1 MRLDTYAYAARH
13 AWQDSIGEDKALLL
27 AALDE
32 VFTEEVGALVNAWD
46 PSWPMAELVL
56 KLDEFKRLAR
66 AMLNR
71 DERQEPRDDGWID
84 ACRTLGRAFSARR
97 A

>member
-1 MRLDTYAYAARH
+1 MRLDTHAARR
-13 AWQDSIGEDKALLL
+13 AWQASAGNHKALLL

-46 PSWPMAELVL
+46 PGWPMAELAV
-56 KLDEFKRLAR
+56 KLDEFKWLAR
-66 AMLNR
+66 AMLGR
-71 DERQEPRDDGWID
+71 DERQESNSDRAWLD
-84 ACRTLGRAFSARR
+84 ALREFGQKLSERR